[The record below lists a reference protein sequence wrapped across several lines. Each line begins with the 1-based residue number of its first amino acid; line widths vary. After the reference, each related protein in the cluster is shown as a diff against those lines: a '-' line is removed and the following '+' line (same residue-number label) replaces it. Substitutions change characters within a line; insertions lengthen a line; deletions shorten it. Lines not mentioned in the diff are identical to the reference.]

1 MFRDFFTQGRW
12 WLKLWLVTLKNCKNF
27 WNAISKK
34 LFLWIF
40 RWQGNHG
47 LEKTS
52 LYLFLIQINISE
64 VVYFLVKCLCTII
77 LFFLTFLKGQVFRL
91 HVWTK
96 ESSFVSP
103 LNTLFCSMER
113 EYRVCSRMINQFMAS
128 WVKNDLWQSRV
139 IFGRGFTWNIVE
151 IWNPWGKI
159 FYILHSKFGILT
171 HFPKWLLC

>member
-1 MFRDFFTQGRW
+1 MQ
-12 WLKLWLVTLKNCKNF
+12 LECNF
-27 WNAISKK
+27 WKIIR
-34 LFLWIF
+34 WIF
-40 RWQGNHG
+40 RWQGNYG

-96 ESSFVSP
+96 ESSSVSP

-159 FYILHSKFGILT
+159 FLYSSFKIWNFDTFSKVIALLT
-171 HFPKWLLC
+171 LNSIDFSMIWNFAELSKIMMKK

>member
-1 MFRDFFTQGRW
+1 MLFRDFFTQGRW

-27 WNAISKK
+27 WNAISEK

-64 VVYFLVKCLCTII
+64 VLYFMWSACVQSFC
-77 LFFLTFLKGQVFRL
+77 FSWHFLKGQVFRL

-96 ESSFVSP
+96 ESSSVSP
-103 LNTLFCSMER
+103 LNTLFRSMER

-128 WVKNDLWQSRV
+128 WVKNDLWQARV
-139 IFGRGFTWNIVE
+139 YLSWIFHE
-151 IWNPWGKI
+151 ILSNFEIHKER
-159 FYILHSKFGILT
+159 YSS
-171 HFPKWLLC
+171 LLN